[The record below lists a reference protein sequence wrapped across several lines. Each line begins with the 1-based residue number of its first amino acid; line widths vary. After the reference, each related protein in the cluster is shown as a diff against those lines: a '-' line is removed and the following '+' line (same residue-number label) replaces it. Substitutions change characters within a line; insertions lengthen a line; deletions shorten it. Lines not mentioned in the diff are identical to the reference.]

1 MTIKKRRGC
10 NSKTGRCKLS
20 LAGDLTIET
29 VAQNHVELTKLFDR
43 YRHFDID
50 LAALEEIDCSGIQLL
65 LALQHSVSTADKQLT
80 LSSAPTAITDAMDLL
95 RVRQQF
101 NWDTAN

>member
-20 LAGDLTIET
+20 MTGDLTIDT
-29 VAQNHVELTKLFDR
+29 VAQNHAELTKLFDD

-65 LALQHSVSTADKQLT
+65 LALQHSAGKADKQLT
-80 LSSAPTAITDAMDLL
+80 LSSASTAVTDAMDLL
-95 RVRQQF
+95 RVRQKF
-101 NWDTAN
+101 NWDTAK